1 MEEALTFDDVLLI
14 PQYSNIKSRNDVD
27 ISTKLTEGITLN
39 IPIIAS
45 NMDTVC
51 ESDMAIKMA
60 QLGGIGIVHRFL
72 DIEEQASEVS
82 KVKAHHDATIH
93 NPYWVYVGT
102 PTNEAVNVM
111 VDKNVSSLMI
121 IGKEEDFAGML
132 LLKDLTFCDV
142 SDSVVEEFMVPYE
155 NLITGSPNIT
165 MEDAMKLM
173 AENKVGKLPIVD
185 KEAHLLGL
193 ITRKDLAKKENYP
206 LATRDTQGRL
216 IVGAAVGVNGD
227 YLERVDGLISAG
239 VDVIVIDIAH
249 GHSFHCVEAIKKIK
263 DKFDIPIIGGNVATY
278 EGVLDLIEAGAD
290 GIKVGVGPGSI
301 CTTRIVTG
309 HGIPQLSAILNID
322 YDSTVPIIADGGI
335 RTSGDIVKVLGAG
348 ASTVMVGS
356 LLAGTD
362 ESPGSF
368 IHRDGVRYKMIRGMA
383 SYGASLGRNKRAG
396 EKVTNATPEGVEGLI
411 PYRGSTEEVISQL
424 CGGIR
429 SGLSY
434 SGAKNIEELWD
445 NSIFIKISNS
455 GLIESKYHDV
465 NKA

>member
-1 MEEALTFDDVLLI
+1 MEEALTFDDVLLV
-14 PQYSNIKSRNDVD
+14 PQYSDIKSRKDVD
-27 ISTKLTEGITLN
+27 ISTKLTETITLN

-60 QLGGIGIVHRFL
+60 QLGGIGIIHRFL

-82 KVKAHHDATIH
+82 KVKAHHDATIT
-93 NPYWVYVGT
+93 NPYWVYIGT
-102 PTNEAVNVM
+102 PTDEAVNEM
-111 VDKNVSSLMI
+111 VEKNVSSLMI
-121 IGKEEDFAGML
+121 IGKEEEFIGML

-142 SDSVVEEFMVPYE
+142 GNSVVEEFMVPYGD
-155 NLITGSPNIT
+155 LVTGPQDIT

-173 AENKVGKLPIVD
+173 AENKVGKLPIID
-185 KEAHLLGL
+185 NDGHLLGL
-193 ITRKDLAKKENYP
+193 ITRKDLAKNENYP
-206 LATRDTQGRL
+206 LATQDTQGRL
-216 IVGAAVGVNGD
+216 MVGAAIGVNGD
-227 YLERVDGLISAG
+227 YLERVEGLILSG

-249 GHSFHCVEAIKKIK
+249 GHSYQCIEAIKKIK
-263 DKFDIPIIGGNVATY
+263 NKFNIPVIGGNVATY
-278 EGVLDLIEAGAD
+278 EGVVDLIDAGVD

-309 HGIPQLSAILNID
+309 HGVPQLSAILNID

-335 RTSGDIVKVLGAG
+335 RTSGDVVKALGAG

-396 EKVTNATPEGVEGLI
+396 EKLTNATPEGVEGLI

-424 CGGIR
+424 
-429 SGLSY
+429 
-434 SGAKNIEELWD
+434 
-445 NSIFIKISNS
+445 
-455 GLIESKYHDV
+455 
-465 NKA
+465 